1 MRAGLAAVVLAAVTA
16 AVGAG
21 CGAGGPGTGPLVVKG
36 TPPVRPYGGPLHV
49 RTGQT
54 AGGSGTRAL
63 RAASGAADRVLYSFD
78 VGGRTK
84 VAVVVARDRKDRPGR
99 GPETSA
105 SRDPAELPERFT
117 ATTEWEV
124 LTGRDGGGPG
134 DPALRLTRPGPLR
147 LGVRPLPHP
156 RRPDPRP

>member
-1 MRAGLAAVVLAAVTA
+1 MRAGLAAVTA
-16 AVGAG
+16 AAGAG
-21 CGAGGPGTGPLVVKG
+21 CGAGGPGTGPLVVRR

-124 LTGRDGGGPG
+124 WTGRDG
-134 DPALRLTRPGPLR
+134 
-147 LGVRPLPHP
+147 
-156 RRPDPRP
+156 RRSR